1 MNIKAHYK
9 EGLSQKKIRFY
20 SVDKRLGSILSII
33 WKKKT
38 LSERSFRILIP
49 ISKPMLLTTVPPHGL
64 TGCPAK
70 YGASKSCVFIFTGLE
85 YLISSIC
92 LISSWVRRRSEKLNQ
107 FQENVSKAIKA
118 REIDIPFVP
127 ICIQYN
133 GSNLHSCKI

>member
-1 MNIKAHYK
+1 MEK
-9 EGLSQKKIRFY
+9 EDFIRKEFQN
-20 SVDKRLGSILSII
+20 SDPDF
-33 WKKKT
+33 KT
-38 LSERSFRILIP
+38 HAP
-49 ISKPMLLTTVPPHGL
+49 NHCATPWP

-70 YGASKSCVFIFTGLE
+70 YGASKSCVFIFTVLE